1 MEYEE
6 IMNLTKREL
15 DLQKRERDI
24 SEKEK
29 KILKK
34 EDDLKRNNFNFNF
47 RKVR

>member
-29 KILKK
+29 QKLKK